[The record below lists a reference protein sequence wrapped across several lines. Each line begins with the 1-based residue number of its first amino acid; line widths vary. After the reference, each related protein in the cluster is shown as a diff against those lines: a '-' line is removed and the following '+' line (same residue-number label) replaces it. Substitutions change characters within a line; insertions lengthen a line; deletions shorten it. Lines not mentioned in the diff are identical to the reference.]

1 MELLTKII
9 DEKLCEGNAS
19 AQQAIDEL
27 KVLFEYLEC
36 YGATNKVTPHVY
48 HLFIYISLLM
58 LLFFSSPLLSSRK

>member
-27 KVLFEYLEC
+27 KVLFDYLEC
-36 YGATNKVTPHVY
+36 YGATNKVIP
-48 HLFIYISLLM
+48 
-58 LLFFSSPLLSSRK
+58 SR